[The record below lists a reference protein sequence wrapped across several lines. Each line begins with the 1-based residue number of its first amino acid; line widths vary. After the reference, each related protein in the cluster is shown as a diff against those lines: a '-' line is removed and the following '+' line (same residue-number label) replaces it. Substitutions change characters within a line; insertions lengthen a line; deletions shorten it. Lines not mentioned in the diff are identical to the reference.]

1 MESGRIERNPEAPK
15 SAPPPRAG
23 RDLDREAAERLDEI
37 RQYFK
42 DLYARRDVVAR
53 TTTPFGEDLDWV
65 PSEADAEP
73 PDLEYPERSGT
84 TDRPASPQP
93 FEAAAG
99 SAQAGPPGTVPM
111 VRKQLDSITAAG
123 TLQDYLAKGTRA
135 RVVTP
140 PDDPGFAPP
149 GASPHKYAHAIQQIT
164 NYGTEGVINT
174 WRPYVQWSDEFSLGQ
189 EWVVRGSFAQG
200 TTDGQTVEV
209 GAQTY
214 KDLYGD
220 WYPHLFIFYTTNN
233 YTASG
238 PKKGGYNTDV
248 LGWKQA
254 SATVYPTIRL
264 AESVY
269 GGDQYDLAIKVT
281 LFGGNW
287 WIRIGSEWMGYYP
300 AGGPDGLFNA
310 AGLLSQAQS
319 IDWGGEV
326 VDEIGH
332 PGPTGTWMGS
342 GHFPYE
348 GWSRAA
354 YMRNLAYQADTSGTM
369 VNMQGYTH
377 ETNPN
382 AYRIATDF
390 SGTTTWGSN
399 FYWGGP
405 GGVE

>member
-1 MESGRIERNPEAPK
+1 MEIGRIERNPDAPK
-15 SAPPPRAG
+15 SAPPPRGG
-23 RDLDREAAERLDEI
+23 RELEREAAERLDEI

-42 DLYARRDVVAR
+42 DLYARRDVIAR
-53 TTTPFGEDLDWV
+53 TTTSYGEDLDWV

-73 PDLEYPERSGT
+73 PELEYAKRPGNA
-84 TDRPASPQP
+84 DRPTSPQP
-93 FEAAAG
+93 FEVAAG
-99 SAQAGPPGTVPM
+99 NAEKGPPGTVP
-111 VRKQLDSITAAG
+111 VIRKQLDSITATG
-123 TLQDYLAKGTRA
+123 TLQDYLAKGSRA
-135 RVVTP
+135 KVVTP
-140 PDDPGFAPP
+140 PDDPGVAP
-149 GASPHKYAHAIQQIT
+149 AAVSPHKYAHVIQQVT
-164 NYGTEGVINT
+164 NYGTEGFINT
-174 WRPYVQWSDEFSLGQ
+174 WRPFVEWSDEFSLGQ
-189 EWVVRGSFAQG
+189 EWVVRGSFAPG

-214 KDLYGD
+214 KGLYGD
-220 WYPHLFIFYTTNN
+220 WSPHLFIFYTTNN

-254 SATVYPTIRL
+254 STTVYPTMRL

-269 GGDQYDLAIKVT
+269 FGSQYDLGIKVT
-281 LFGGNW
+281 LFNGNW
-287 WIRIGSEWMGYYP
+287 WVRIGNEWMGYYP

-310 AGLLSQAQS
+310 AGLLNSAQS

-332 PGPTGTWMGS
+332 PGPTRTQMGS
-342 GHFPYE
+342 GYFPFE
-348 GWSRAA
+348 GWTRAA
-354 YMRNLAYQADTSGTM
+354 YVRNLAYQSDTSGTM
-369 VNMQGYTH
+369 VPMHGYIH

-382 AYRIATDF
+382 AYRIVVDF

-399 FYWGGP
+399 CYWGGP